1 MKNSSLNQSAIK
13 KLLSRLLFL
22 AALLPLST
30 MVQALEL
37 PDGAIVNIAEL
48 EIFPEHI
55 EDFKRAVIEE
65 IDESVKVE
73 PGVFA
78 IYAVTNKGEPSSFTF
93 VEIYADQASLEEHR
107 DTPHFR
113 KFAEIVKGMTSK
125 RTIIP
130 REVVRLSTK

>member
-1 MKNSSLNQSAIK
+1 MKTNQSAIK
-13 KLLSRLLFL
+13 KSLSRLLFL

-65 IDESVKVE
+65 MDDSVKVE

-78 IYAVTNKGEPSSFTF
+78 IYAVTDKDQPNKFTF
-93 VEIYADQASLEEHR
+93 VEIYANQTALEEHR
-107 DTPHFR
+107 DTPHFK
-113 KFAEIVKGMTSK
+113 KFVETAKGMINS
-125 RTIIP
+125 RTIIQ
-130 REVVRLSTK
+130 RDVVHLSTK